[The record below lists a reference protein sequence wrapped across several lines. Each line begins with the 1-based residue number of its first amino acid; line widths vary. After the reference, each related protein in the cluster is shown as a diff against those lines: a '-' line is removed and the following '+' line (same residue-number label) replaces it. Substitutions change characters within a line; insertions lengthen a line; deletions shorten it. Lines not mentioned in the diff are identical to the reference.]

1 MSILHALAKRVHA
14 SHPRVDGIAHRRLLL
29 GGKGAIKREP
39 RRTSLLSLRD
49 VLLLHLIGKCGKRR
63 KIRIGLGKL
72 GLSCRFELLEIGA
85 DGVVYGLALRDRG
98 VELLLL
104 RSIEIELRLNPLQH
118 REGVVHA
125 VSGCLS
131 PGLQRDTG
139 KSGREDEGVEFAFH
153 RSNLSFRYR

>member
-14 SHPRVDGIAHRRLLL
+14 SHPRVDSVAHRRLLL
-29 GGKGAIKREP
+29 RGKSGIKREP

-63 KIRIGLGKL
+63 KVRLGLGEL

-85 DGVVYGLALRDRG
+85 DGGVYGLALGDRG

-104 RSIEIELRLNPLQH
+104 RRIEIELRLNPLQH
-118 REGVVHA
+118 REGVVYA

-131 PGLQRDTG
+131 PGLQRETG
-139 KSGREDEGVEFAFH
+139 KSGRKDESVQFAFH
-153 RSNLSFRYR
+153 R